1 MGNKKLYPFLLI
13 ATGASLWGI
22 IAVFIRGLAEAGF
35 DSMEIVTIR
44 VCLSTLIL
52 GVVGILFFRSHLLI
66 KVKDIG
72 LFIGTGIFSMIFFNW
87 CYFYAINKMDI
98 SLAVVLLY
106 TAPAFVTMLSYLF
119 LKERIN
125 SKKIFAVI
133 ATIGGCILIAG
144 ANFAGSSSFTVSG
157 VLAGLGAGFGY
168 ALYTIFGKFA
178 LKKYHPFTVTF
189 YTFLVASVV
198 LLPTSNVLEN
208 SYPIVRGEV
217 VKYGVGLAL
226 FSTVIA
232 YFLYTKGLEM
242 VEGSKASVIATVEP
256 VVATIMGIFLYN
268 ETMNLYQVSGSA
280 LILFSAIF
288 VNLPE
293 KSQKIDLNQNAKA
306 PI

>member
-1 MGNKKLYPFLLI
+1 MGNKKFYPFLFI

-22 IAVFIRGLAEAGF
+22 IAIFIRGLAEAGF
-35 DSMEIVTIR
+35 NSMEIVTIR

-52 GVVGILFFRSHLLI
+52 GVVGIIFFRSHFRI
-66 KVKDIG
+66 EVKDIG

-87 CYFYAINKMDI
+87 CYFYSINKMDI

-125 SKKIFAVI
+125 SRKILAVI

-144 ANFAGSSSFTVSG
+144 ANMTGSSSITLSG

-178 LKKYHPFTVTF
+178 LRKYHPFTVTF

-198 LLPTSNVLEN
+198 LLPTSSLWEERVLLMT
-208 SYPIVRGEV
+208 GEV
-217 VKYGVGLAL
+217 AKYGIGLAL

-232 YFLYTKGLEM
+232 YFLYTNGLKK

-256 VVATIMGIFLYN
+256 VVATILGIFLFD
-268 ETMNLYQVSGSA
+268 ESMDLYQVSGSA
-280 LILFSAIF
+280 LILFAAIF

-293 KSQKIDLNQNAKA
+293 RSKKLALNQNEKA
-306 PI
+306 PF